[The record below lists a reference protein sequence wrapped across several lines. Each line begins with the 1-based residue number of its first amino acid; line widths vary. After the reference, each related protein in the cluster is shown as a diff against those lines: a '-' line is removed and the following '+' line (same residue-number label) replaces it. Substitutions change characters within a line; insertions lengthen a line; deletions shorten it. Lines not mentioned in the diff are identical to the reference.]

1 MESKRKF
8 RLGQVVSDKMDK
20 TVVVAVETPKRHRLY
35 KKTIKRVVKYKA
47 HDEKNKCRAGDK
59 VIIMETRPLSREKR
73 WRVAEIVAKA
83 EVVEI
88 SPEEIAR
95 EDLAKVMPE
104 KKPKEKPEV
113 KAEEETKAEKAEGKS
128 EKKAEE
134 EKITE
139 EKPEEKEKKDE
150 PKVEKKAKEEA
161 EVEATEA
168 KPEEKPEERKRKPN
182 PRPRRKPKRKRKRR
196 LNPRPKKRLKKR
208 QRTRLDDS
216 ILHQTK
222 SSR

>member
-20 TVVVAVETPKRHRLY
+20 TVVVAVETPKRHPLY
-35 KKTIKRVVKYKA
+35 KKTMKRVVKYKA
-47 HDEKNKCRAGDK
+47 HDEKNKCRVGDK

-104 KKPKEKPEV
+104 KKPKEKEAPEV
-113 KAEEETKAEKAEGKS
+113 KAEQETKEEAAEAKA
-128 EKKAEE
+128 
-134 EKITE
+134 
-139 EKPEEKEKKDE
+139 
-150 PKVEKKAKEEA
+150 EKKAK
-161 EVEATEA
+161 ATEKVTEAKAEKKTA
-168 KPEEKPEERKRKPN
+168 KPEEKAKEEEKAAKAKAEEKSREEAE
-182 PRPRRKPKRKRKRR
+182 
-196 LNPRPKKRLKKR
+196 
-208 QRTRLDDS
+208 D
-216 ILHQTK
+216 QTT
-222 SSR
+222 